1 MNNLDNNKLI
11 TGQGAKLNPWPV
23 ISSKVI
29 GDFKIFTLKA
39 TCKRS
44 PRTGV
49 ESTYYALETLD
60 WVNVV
65 AITPDNCMVLVEQY
79 RHATNTLE
87 LELPGGMMNPDEKDP
102 IAAGCRELRE
112 ETGYGGDEPCIIGSC
127 FANPAILTNRSHTIL
142 VKNCREKYP
151 LEWDSGEDIR
161 IQLIPVTDVFDLVA
175 AGKIRH
181 SVILAA
187 LFYYKLF
194 ASHFN

>member
-1 MNNLDNNKLI
+1 MDDLDENKII
-11 TGQGAKLNPWPV
+11 TGQGNQLEPWPV
-23 ISSKVI
+23 ISSKVV
-29 GDFKIFTLKA
+29 GDFNIFTLKSIL
-39 TCKRS
+39 KRS

-65 AITPDNCMVLVEQY
+65 AITPDNRMVFVEQY
-79 RHATNTLE
+79 RHASNTIE
-87 LELPGGMMNPDEKDP
+87 LEIPGGMMNSEEKDP

-112 ETGYGGDEPCIIGSC
+112 ETGYGGESPCIIGTC

-142 VKNCREKYP
+142 VKNCKEKYP

-161 IQLIPVTDVFDLVA
+161 IKLVPVADIFDMVSD
-175 AGKIRH
+175 GKIRH

-194 ASHFN
+194 ISKN

>member
-1 MNNLDNNKLI
+1 MNNLDENKLI
-11 TGQGAKLNPWPV
+11 TDQETKLNPWPV
-23 ISSKVI
+23 IGTKVI

-65 AITPDNCMVLVEQY
+65 AITHDNHMVLVEQY

-102 IAAGCRELRE
+102 IVAACRELRE

-127 FANPAILTNRSHTIL
+127 FANPAILTNRSHTIF

-161 IQLIPVTDVFDLVA
+161 IRLIPVADVFNLVA

-194 ASHFN
+194 KSNPN